1 MRRAGIAAV
10 LLCATLLLAACD
22 KVETRPVVVV
32 SVEPQAFFV
41 ERIAGDRVDVQVM
54 IPPGGSPHT
63 FEPSMSQMKE
73 ISAAAAWIKIGH
85 PDLVFEGDWH
95 DRFVA
100 ANPDME
106 IVTGCDGVAFQ
117 HHDPHVW
124 VSPRAAATLARRSGD
139 VLMRALPEHADEF
152 TGNLEALL
160 EEIEQLDREL
170 EARLEPYRG
179 RRFLVFHPAWGYLAE
194 RYGLVQTAIEE
205 GEKEP
210 SPKQLAELVELARSE
225 HLRTVFV
232 QPQMVEHSAQVVAQD
247 IGGEVVAIDPLAR
260 NWSENLPEVVDRL
273 IESF

>member
-1 MRRAGIAAV
+1 MFAA
-10 LLCATLLLAACD
+10 LLLAGCGS
-22 KVETRPVVVV
+22 VETRPVVVV

-41 ERIAGDRVDVQVM
+41 ERIAGDRVDVEVM
-54 IPPGGSPHT
+54 IPPGGNPHT
-63 FEPSMSQMKE
+63 FEPSMAQMKE
-73 ISAAAAWIKIGH
+73 VSAAVAWIKIGH

-106 IVTGCDGVAFQ
+106 IVTGCQGVEFH

-139 VLMRALPEHADEF
+139 ALMRALPEHADEF
-152 TGNLEALL
+152 TTNLEAVL
-160 EEIEQLDREL
+160 EEIDRLDREL
-170 EARLEPYRG
+170 EAKLEPYRG
-179 RRFLVFHPAWGYLAE
+179 RRFLVFHPAWGYLAD
-194 RYGLVQTAIEE
+194 RYGLIQTAIEE

-225 HLRTVFV
+225 QLRTVFV
-232 QPQMVEHSAQVVAQD
+232 QPQMVEHSARVVAQD

-260 NWSENLPEVVDRL
+260 DWSENLPQVVDRL